1 MHRGLAA
8 LAAAVL
14 VGSMAGCT
22 DDQTRSASAEP
33 SRSPTSEAPTREPTS
48 APASTEESALDGGSA
63 DSPAPVES
71 TTNRLQW
78 TRVPGPATA
87 TVTRSGPWTLSVA
100 EGGSRATL
108 EGPGGLKSYVAD
120 SSKRISDGL
129 IDGEWAAIVFQD
141 EQETQPA
148 TAEIVRLGGSGGDF
162 TVDGSSKV
170 PTTTGGTWALG
181 DGTLV
186 HATIGPGRSYCL
198 ATVDLEKQTSART
211 WCAQKR
217 HGFNGARITP
227 AGTSLM
233 TFDDQ
238 QPSCRT
244 VVEVYRGRRGPVR
257 GGAGVPGLGGPAER
271 RRSRVVGG
279 AEADPDRGGPLL
291 RARRRRVLRPRT
303 RHLRDAGAGAPER
316 RTSRRTRSAT
326 ATPPGCCGGR
336 PTARS
341 RWSTRPAVAVRHSSP
356 SRGAGATGSRSRP
369 SRSPATSRSAHRS
382 ADRAIDRTNLTRPT
396 LPSASYPAP
405 VSAFTGFPDAAL
417 DFYDDLEVDNTK
429 SFWEKHKPV
438 YDEAVRRR

>member
-33 SRSPTSEAPTREPTS
+33 SRSPTSEAPTGEPTS

-71 TTNRLQW
+71 TTNLLPW

-108 EGPGGLKSYVAD
+108 EGPGGPMTFVAD

-129 IDGEWAAIVFQD
+129 IDGDWAAIVFQD

-148 TAEIVRLGGSGGDF
+148 TAEIVRLGANGGDF

-181 DGTLV
+181 EGMLV
-186 HATIGPGRSYCL
+186 HPTIGPGGSYCL

-211 WCAQKR
+211 WCAEKR
-217 HGFNGARITP
+217 HGFNGAGITP
-227 AGTSLM
+227 SGTSLM

-244 VVEVYRGRRGPVR
+244 VVEVSGGDVVPYEGVQDCLGWEGLLADDGAVWSVVPKQTRIEAAHYYARDGDEYFDLGPGTSGTLAWCAGAAYFAQDPQRDGDPARLMRWTADRTLEVVYETRGR
-257 GGAGVPGLGGPAER
+257 GPAFLTE
-271 RRSRVVGG
+271 
-279 AEADPDRGGPLL
+279 
-291 RARRRRVLRPRT
+291 PR
-303 RHLRDAGAGAPER
+303 
-316 RTSRRTRSAT
+316 
-326 ATPPGCCGGR
+326 CGGDR
-336 PTARS
+336 VTVTAIAES
-341 RWSTRPAVAVRHSSP
+341 GDEQVS
-356 SRGAGATGSRSRP
+356 
-369 SRSPATSRSAHRS
+369 
-382 ADRAIDRTNLTRPT
+382 
-396 LPSASYPAP
+396 AP
-405 VSAFTGFPDAAL
+405 VG
-417 DFYDDLEVDNTK
+417 
-429 SFWEKHKPV
+429 
-438 YDEAVRRR
+438 

>member
-14 VGSMAGCT
+14 VGSMTGCT

-33 SRSPTSEAPTREPTS
+33 TRSSTSEAPTREPAS

-71 TTNRLQW
+71 TTNLLPW

-148 TAEIVRLGGSGGDF
+148 TAEIVRLGANGGDF

-181 DGTLV
+181 GGRLV
-186 HATIGPGRSYCL
+186 HPTIGPGGSYCL

-211 WCAQKR
+211 WCAEKR
-217 HGFNGARITP
+217 HGFNGAGITP
-227 AGTSLM
+227 SGTSLM

-244 VVEVYRGRRGPVR
+244 VVEVSGGDVVPYEGVQDCMGWEGLLSDDGAVWSVVPKQTRIEAAHYYARDGDEYFDLGPGTSGTLAWCAGAAYFAQDPQRDGDPARLLRWTADRTLEVVYETRGR
-257 GGAGVPGLGGPAER
+257 GPAFLTE
-271 RRSRVVGG
+271 
-279 AEADPDRGGPLL
+279 
-291 RARRRRVLRPRT
+291 PR
-303 RHLRDAGAGAPER
+303 
-316 RTSRRTRSAT
+316 
-326 ATPPGCCGGR
+326 CGGDR
-336 PTARS
+336 VTVTAIAES
-341 RWSTRPAVAVRHSSP
+341 GDEQVS
-356 SRGAGATGSRSRP
+356 
-369 SRSPATSRSAHRS
+369 
-382 ADRAIDRTNLTRPT
+382 
-396 LPSASYPAP
+396 AP
-405 VSAFTGFPDAAL
+405 VG
-417 DFYDDLEVDNTK
+417 
-429 SFWEKHKPV
+429 
-438 YDEAVRRR
+438 